1 MFLEMPEKQLA
12 VDLRALNGVLS
23 ACEEGGA
30 WPWAIQLMADAV
42 PELLPDVPC
51 LRKALSSCRK
61 GCAWRWALVLLDDFE
76 GFGFLV
82 DATTLRQAIA
92 ACEGAGREARDAK
105 VALER
110 RRKRQEVAHDARWPI
125 QKKPVKTEVS
135 ERRTMKQE
143 AMKKLSMGTTSGP
156 EAMGYI
162 SLLRANFKLS
172 CKEYTMLISFL
183 STRTLWKSALTLFSE
198 MPEREA
204 IPDQTAYT
212 TAIAACRLAKRWTHA
227 LELYAKMCDELMPP
241 TISTLNALIS
251 VCGQSER
258 WREALLVFEEIA
270 GFSLRPD
277 GVTLKATLEAAT
289 EGRQWPLALRLLRA
303 TPQPEAYHFNQALR
317 ACERSSCWR
326 ESLQLLKDIRDSNL
340 APSLQQYHFGI
351 SAVSAASYWS
361 LALALLAEAE
371 QSGQRARPESVE
383 AVLNACLV
391 ARQSAFAWQL
401 LPKGLERGSIVS
413 ATEMVA
419 SLYQTPWQETLEQ
432 LAACPSSWLA
442 GTFRPALRASRAP
455 GASTLAKKL
464 DDPWLPLVLTFISWL
479 TFSLTM
485 LLFAFGEEIGHT
497 IWAVWLSALLLAIFV
512 LSMAWARRMPG
523 QMLLGYFLLA
533 ALLLAVPFGESV
545 AESFMDEF
553 FRLRGGAAYRL
564 KASTA
569 GASVLDATVL
579 HFEKGDFVNASKS
592 IGFKKAGHLYC
603 VAPLLSRRNQENV
616 SFWLSGMDCCDH
628 RGGFYCHSAQEPNAR
643 SGIVLADRDGTFVKA
658 ARMAQSVHQLPVLK
672 KYEILVLG
680 WVPQP
685 ELYLQHLWA
694 SAVTY
699 ISIASGSW
707 LLLSCCLA
715 PCASRS
721 RRYGRPF

>member
-1 MFLEMPEKQLA
+1 MQPAQAIWESRYLNSTEAYAVVLRSLGRQSWWRRAVEMFLEMPEKQLA

-326 ESLQLLKDIRDSNL
+326 ESLQLLKVPLWHLCCQCRKLLESGLGL
-340 APSLQQYHFGI
+340 AGGGG
-351 SAVSAASYWS
+351 AEWAASTARKCGGS
-361 LALALLAEAE
+361 AQCLPGGKAVGLCLAALAEGFGARKYSLGDGNGGIPLPDPMAGD
-371 QSGQRARPESVE
+371 SGATS
-383 AVLNACLV
+383 
-391 ARQSAFAWQL
+391 S
-401 LPKGLERGSIVS
+401 LP
-413 ATEMVA
+413 
-419 SLYQTPWQETLEQ
+419 
-432 LAACPSSWLA
+432 
-442 GTFRPALRASRAP
+442 
-455 GASTLAKKL
+455 
-464 DDPWLPLVLTFISWL
+464 
-479 TFSLTM
+479 
-485 LLFAFGEEIGHT
+485 
-497 IWAVWLSALLLAIFV
+497 LLLACRNV
-512 LSMAWARRMPG
+512 PACLAREPGAWSLNIG
-523 QMLLGYFLLA
+523 Q
-533 ALLLAVPFGESV
+533 ET
-545 AESFMDEF
+545 
-553 FRLRGGAAYRL
+553 GGQ
-564 KASTA
+564 KASA
-569 GASVLDATVL
+569 
-579 HFEKGDFVNASKS
+579 
-592 IGFKKAGHLYC
+592 
-603 VAPLLSRRNQENV
+603 
-616 SFWLSGMDCCDH
+616 
-628 RGGFYCHSAQEPNAR
+628 
-643 SGIVLADRDGTFVKA
+643 
-658 ARMAQSVHQLPVLK
+658 
-672 KYEILVLG
+672 
-680 WVPQP
+680 
-685 ELYLQHLWA
+685 
-694 SAVTY
+694 
-699 ISIASGSW
+699 
-707 LLLSCCLA
+707 
-715 PCASRS
+715 
-721 RRYGRPF
+721 

>member
-1 MFLEMPEKQLA
+1 
-12 VDLRALNGVLS
+12 
-23 ACEEGGA
+23 
-30 WPWAIQLMADAV
+30 
-42 PELLPDVPC
+42 
-51 LRKALSSCRK
+51 
-61 GCAWRWALVLLDDFE
+61 
-76 GFGFLV
+76 
-82 DATTLRQAIA
+82 
-92 ACEGAGREARDAK
+92 
-105 VALER
+105 
-110 RRKRQEVAHDARWPI
+110 
-125 QKKPVKTEVS
+125 
-135 ERRTMKQE
+135 MKQE

-198 MPEREA
+198 MPDWRPFSEREA

-442 GTFRPALRASRAP
+442 GTFRPALRASRAWLGLSFARMDPDWPRSLSFGP
-455 GASTLAKKL
+455 GCAAHAAPWDFSAMELYPPK

-603 VAPLLSRRNQENV
+603 VAPLLSQRPSVVEKGLIIVDIQDSPAVIQWNLENPQLPVEVGHLILEVNGISMDGRAMLQAFKTDRVVDLVLQTSLNELLRLKRETRLNNLLEAV
-616 SFWLSGMDCCDH
+616 SAGEGELEPCSICYEELAQDTAVVKLPCDH
-628 RGGFYCHSAQEPNAR
+628 RFHEDTRCTVDEECVKKWLV
-643 SGIVLADRDGTFVKA
+643 SGRLCCPLCNTQLASET
-658 ARMAQSVHQLPVLK
+658 L
-672 KYEILVLG
+672 
-680 WVPQP
+680 
-685 ELYLQHLWA
+685 
-694 SAVTY
+694 
-699 ISIASGSW
+699 
-707 LLLSCCLA
+707 
-715 PCASRS
+715 
-721 RRYGRPF
+721 